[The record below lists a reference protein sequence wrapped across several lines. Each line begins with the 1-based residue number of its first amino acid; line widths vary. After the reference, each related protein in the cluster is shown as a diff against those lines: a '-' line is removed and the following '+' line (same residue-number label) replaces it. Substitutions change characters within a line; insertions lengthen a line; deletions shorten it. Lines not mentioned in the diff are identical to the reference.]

1 MFKKKNRIVEIHKY
15 SVIEKIDEFYPETN
29 KKLIRPKI
37 NYIKVFFNIVLT
49 LLIDAFVTWFVIS
62 QILVPEYIKQVKIS
76 QYIIFYIILLVLY
89 LVIRSKSIAI
99 FIIRLYQCY
108 GPYEIRSMC
117 LFVPNCSEYMI
128 LAIEKYG
135 LIKGIKK
142 GIDRVHRCHAPNGGV
157 DYP

>member
-15 SVIEKIDEFYPETN
+15 RVIEEIDEYYPETN

-37 NYIKVFFNIVLT
+37 NYVKVFFNIVLT
-49 LLIDAFVTWFVIS
+49 LLFDALVTWFVVS
-62 QILVPEYIKQVKIS
+62 QILVPEYVKQAKIS
-76 QYIIFYIILLVLY
+76 YYIILFIILLVLY
-89 LVIRSKSIAI
+89 LIIRSKSIVI
-99 FIIRLYQCY
+99 FIIRLYQRY
-108 GPYEIRSMC
+108 GPYEVRCMC

-142 GIDRVHRCHAPNGGV
+142 GIDRLRRCHAPNFGV

>member
-15 SVIEKIDEFYPETN
+15 NVIEKIDEFYPETN

-76 QYIIFYIILLVLY
+76 HYIIFYIILLVLY

-99 FIIRLYQCY
+99 FIIRLYQRY

-135 LIKGIKK
+135 LTKGIKK
-142 GIDRVHRCHAPNGGV
+142 GIDRVHRCHAPNGGE